1 MAWMSDEQ
9 YELYQDIKEK
19 KVTAR
24 SARHT
29 RTHCGK
35 GGPVKFPSDYKTKKE
50 LEAMNGECKSYRLN
64 DPMSWEEFKAMPEDL
79 KIDYIKLIR
88 QKYNAPDSA
97 IAKYVFETS
106 HWIFGKWVRSVGLG
120 LGKASGGNGREWDK
134 KGFMEWCGK
143 TSIEEIDIPV
153 NDDIPVDEEIPV
165 EEQPLPPIEE
175 CLCTEEREHV
185 DQMCKEIMDI
195 INEKTSTDVAENSDE
210 KPAICTVHYMP
221 VIPKSGMMTF
231 EYNHADDA
239 LATIKC
245 LLSDAKVN
253 ITVSWECVKE

>member
-79 KIDYIKLIR
+79 KKDYIKLIR
-88 QKYNAPDSA
+88 QKYNAPDKE
-97 IAKYVFETS
+97 IAEHIFKTS
-106 HWIFGKWVRSVGLG
+106 YYTVSKWIREAGLG
-120 LGKASGGNGREWDK
+120 LGKASGGRCRAWDW
-134 KGFMEWCGK
+134 KGFMQWCGE
-143 TSIEEIDIPV
+143 TPNEEIDIP
-153 NDDIPVDEEIPV
+153 IVDELPV

-185 DQMCKEIMDI
+185 DQMCKDIMDI

-210 KPAICTVHYMP
+210 KPTICTVHYMP